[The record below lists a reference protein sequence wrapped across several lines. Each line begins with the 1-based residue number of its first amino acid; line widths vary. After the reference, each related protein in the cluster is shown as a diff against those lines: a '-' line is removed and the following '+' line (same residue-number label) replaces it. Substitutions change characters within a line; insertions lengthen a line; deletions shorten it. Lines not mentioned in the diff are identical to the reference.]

1 MNRIR
6 SEPRLP
12 RSGNAALAAGALIQ
26 AALGAVFVIA
36 GLSKLVVA
44 NYTQQFGTF
53 VQGSVG
59 ATSGPLSIVV
69 HVLVVPNLDVV
80 ANLTRFTELVAG
92 FVLVMGAF
100 EVARRRLS
108 DPFGA
113 QRGYEPLVALVSA
126 VAAFVLG
133 GLSLSIYVL
142 EGGGFP
148 SISPDLAFVSP
159 IAVELLIVPLAVGIG
174 WLEFGRFVALRPAPR
189 PSAGVESEAGRFRP
203 APDRPVGV

>member
-26 AALGAVFVIA
+26 AALGGVFVIA
-36 GLSKLVVA
+36 GLSKLVAA
-44 NYTQQFGTF
+44 NYTQQFRTF
-53 VQGSVG
+53 VQGSEG

-69 HVLVVPNLDVV
+69 QVLVVPNIDVV
-80 ANLTRFTELVAG
+80 ANLTRFTELAAG
-92 FVLVMGAF
+92 FVLMLGAF

-108 DPFGA
+108 GPFGG
-113 QRGYEPLVALVSA
+113 QRGYEPLVALISA

-142 EGGGFP
+142 DGGGLP

-159 IAVELLIVPLAVGIG
+159 VAVELLIVPLAVGIG
-174 WLEFGRFVALRPAPR
+174 WLEFGRFVALRSTPPQ
-189 PSAGVESEAGRFRP
+189 SARV
-203 APDRPVGV
+203 